1 MLGVTFLKINT
12 VPLFRTLQNGANQ
25 STVTLKYQ
33 IKVTES
39 VCSNTVMAILLL
51 QGINLVAKNFLEY
64 SSFVCFCKFRER
76 CEFHSNYK
84 NSGASVMKT
93 GTKVA

>member
-1 MLGVTFLKINT
+1 MLGVTILSINT
-12 VPLFRTLQNGANQ
+12 VPLFRSLQNGTNQ

-33 IKVTES
+33 IKVCES
-39 VCSNTVMAILLL
+39 VCSNTVMAMVHL

-64 SSFVCFCKFRER
+64 SLFVCSCKFRER
-76 CEFHSNYK
+76 CKFHSDYK
-84 NSGASVMKT
+84 KSGASLMKT